1 MSAKTALASTHLLI
15 AEANRTGTGTSIK
28 GRHVLSILDFNPD
41 DILKL
46 VQKAVDIGAKPE
58 TALFPLRGK
67 TVGIYFRCSSTRTRT
82 SFTVAAQRLGGGT
95 IHYGPNDLQL
105 VTGETIGDTARVL
118 SGFLDV
124 LVIRTNQ
131 SAAEMKLFASQDRMS
146 VINAMS
152 ESEHPTQ
159 AIADLA
165 TIQESLGR
173 LNDVHV
179 LYVGEGNNTAASLA
193 LATAMVPGMR
203 LTLVTPPG
211 YGLPDALLET
221 AHTLARKS
229 GANIEQHH
237 RIDRLPRSVDVVY
250 TTRWQTMGEQKSD
263 PDWKVKFEP
272 HRVTSAMMG
281 KVSKPSGTI
290 FLHDLPAVRG
300 DDVTDEV
307 LDGPQSRAFR
317 QAEYKLF
324 AAMAVLSWCV
334 GPDNGSIG

>member
-1 MSAKTALASTHLLI
+1 MRAESTLAPAQLLV
-15 AEANRTGTGTSIK
+15 AEPTLSDLETRVK

-46 VQKAVDIGAKPE
+46 VQKAVDIGTKPE
-58 TALFPLRGK
+58 TALFPFKGK
-67 TVGIYFRCSSTRTRT
+67 MVGIYFRCSSTRTRT
-82 SFTVAAQRLGGGT
+82 SFTVAAQRLGAGT
-95 IHYGPNDLQL
+95 IQYGPNDLQL

-131 SAAEMKLFASQDRMS
+131 SASEMKLFASQDRMS
-146 VINAMS
+146 IINAMS
-152 ESEHPTQ
+152 EDEHPTQ

-203 LTLVTPPG
+203 LTLVTPAG
-211 YGLPDALLET
+211 YGLQDSLLET

-229 GANIEQHH
+229 GSNIEQHH

-250 TTRWQTMGEQKSD
+250 TTRWQTMGEPKSD
-263 PDWKVKFEP
+263 PNWKVKFEP
-272 HRVTSAMMG
+272 HRVTSAMMT

-300 DDVTDEV
+300 GDVTDEV

-317 QAEYKLF
+317 QSEYKLF
-324 AAMAVLSWCV
+324 GAMAVLSWCS
-334 GPDNGSIG
+334 GSV